1 MNHGKQKLMTVK
13 CQICG
18 KDLPLSEAVPVD
30 LIRDSLI
37 PTLKDAC
44 PNLDPAGYVGMDEL
58 NKARIKHAQE
68 MTKDESAEL
77 GDLKMQV
84 ANSLLQQETITRN
97 SEKEFDAK
105 ATRGERIAD
114 KVASFGGSW
123 TFITIFAVI
132 LVIWMGGNT
141 AIIMSKPFDPYPY
154 IFLNLVLSCL
164 AAIQA
169 PVIMMSQNRSEARD
183 RMRGENDYKTNLK
196 AEIEIQMINEKIDKL
211 INDQWKHL
219 LEIQQMQME
228 MIEELAKSRQSTL
241 DGNAH

>member
-1 MNHGKQKLMTVK
+1 MNHAKQKLMTVK

-30 LIRDSLI
+30 LIRDSLL
-37 PTLKDAC
+37 PTLKEAC

-58 NKARIKHAQE
+58 NKARIKHAQD
-68 MTKDESAEL
+68 MTKDESALL
-77 GDLKMQV
+77 GDLKRQV
-84 ANSLLQQETITRN
+84 ADSLLQQETITKN
-97 SEKEFDAK
+97 SENEFDAK
-105 ATRGERIAD
+105 ATRGERVAD
-114 KVASFGGSW
+114 KVAAFGGSW
-123 TFITIFAVI
+123 TFISIFAVI
-132 LVIWMGGNT
+132 LFCWMAGNT
-141 AIIMSKPFDPYPY
+141 TLILAKPFDPYPY

-196 AEIEIQMINEKIDKL
+196 AEIEIQIINEKLDKL
-211 INDQWKHL
+211 LNDQWKHL

-228 MIEELAKSRQSTL
+228 MIEELSKHKEAAS
-241 DGNAH
+241 

>member
-1 MNHGKQKLMTVK
+1 MNHSKQELITVK

-18 KDLPLSEAVPVD
+18 KDLPLNEAVPVD
-30 LIRDSLI
+30 LIRDALI
-37 PTLKDAC
+37 PTLKRKC
-44 PNLDPAGYVGMDEL
+44 PNLDLSGYVGLDEL
-58 NKARIKHAQE
+58 NKARIEHAQE
-68 MTKDESAEL
+68 MTRDESADLE
-77 GDLKMQV
+77 DLKKQV

-105 ATRGERIAD
+105 ATRGEKIAD
-114 KVASFGGSW
+114 KVAAFGGSW
-123 TFITIFAVI
+123 TFISIFAVI
-132 LVIWMGGNT
+132 LILWMGGNT
-141 AIIMSKPFDPYPY
+141 ALILKKPFDPYPY

-228 MIEELAKSRQSTL
+228 MIEELAKARTE
-241 DGNAH
+241 